1 VASPVIAMKQEITV
15 PWNQPRETAP
25 ENTPRIRDRRK
36 FGSDTG
42 IRLRQIEEANKTE
55 EVLAFSST

>member
-1 VASPVIAMKQEITV
+1 MKQEITV

-25 ENTPRIRDRRK
+25 ENTPRIRDRGK

-42 IRLRQIEEANKTE
+42 IRLRQIQEANKTE
-55 EVLAFSST
+55 EVLVFSST